1 MKNVICIQHYS
12 STCGTLVLA
21 SFADKLCLCDWSNN
35 PLAERNKHR
44 IAEYLQA
51 SFKTETSSVLEDAK
65 RQLNEYF
72 LCHRTSFDIPL
83 HLIGTDFSAT
93 SMERIA

>member
-12 STCGTLVLA
+12 SLCGTLVLA

-35 PLAERNKHR
+35 PLAKRNKRR

-51 SFKTETSSVLEDAK
+51 SFKTETSSVLEETK
-65 RQLNEYF
+65 NNSTN
-72 LCHRTSFDIPL
+72 TS
-83 HLIGTDFSAT
+83 
-93 SMERIA
+93 